1 MTYKQ
6 LIPFI
11 ELYCKAIRYEGL
23 LSEISKC
30 VRVQMYLCG
39 MSDEALANP
48 VVNTICD
55 VIAVSSI
62 HKEVVSSDNRWSL
75 PWKAQNAAK
84 RWAEKVALELMEDKS
99 DYESIKAKVI
109 SDSGL
114 DNVTESMV
122 S

>member
-6 LIPFI
+6 LLPYI
-11 ELYCKAIRYEGL
+11 ELYCKAIRFEGL
-23 LSEISKC
+23 ISEISKC

-62 HKEVVSSDNRWSL
+62 YKEVVSSVNRRSQ
-75 PWKAQNAAK
+75 PWKAQNAAM

-109 SDSGL
+109 ADSGL